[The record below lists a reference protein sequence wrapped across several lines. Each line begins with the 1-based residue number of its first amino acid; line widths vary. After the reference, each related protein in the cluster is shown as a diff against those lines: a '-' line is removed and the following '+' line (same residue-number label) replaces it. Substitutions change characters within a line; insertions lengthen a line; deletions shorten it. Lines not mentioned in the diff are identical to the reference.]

1 MSAHYL
7 NLGNVV
13 IKDRRRRNPLEA
25 GSLHNAILSSAG
37 YSSIATDEKGIVK
50 IFSAGARRM
59 LGYAQADV
67 VDRLTPADF
76 SDPLEAKER
85 ASALSLEFSTTI
97 AAGFEALVWKA
108 ARGVDDQYELTFIR
122 KDGGRLPCVVCVT
135 TLHDRGGEIAGYLL
149 MATDNSA
156 LNGLRRMVESVTD
169 CGIVQL
175 DAQGRVLSWNAGAQI
190 LEGYSAHEIMGK
202 PGAPEPDLA
211 AAAATGRHE
220 TQGWR
225 SRKDGSRY
233 CANIVL
239 TSFYDTDAV
248 LRGFARLVR
257 DVTQGRS
264 PPQPDLPAAVA
275 VPKPA
280 ALERSAQLLYVDNDP
295 ASFALVEQQVAGRG
309 DVQLLRASH
318 VGLGIERARAAPPD
332 VILLNVDL
340 PGTSAV
346 EFMKRLRA
354 DPATQ
359 NTPIL
364 ALGANGAPEAIA
376 KALQAGFF
384 HYLAKP
390 LKGAVFMEALA
401 DALEFA
407 ARERDEQNDR
417 AFTSAH
423 SH

>member
-13 IKDRRRRNPLEA
+13 IKDRRRRNPLRA
-25 GSLHNAILSSAG
+25 GALHNAILSSAG
-37 YSSIATDEKGIVK
+37 YLSIATDEKGIVQ
-50 IFSAGARRM
+50 IFSVGARRM
-59 LGYAQADV
+59 LGYTEADV
-67 VDRLTPADF
+67 VDRVTPADF
-76 SDPLEAKER
+76 CDPLEAKER
-85 ASALSLEFSTTI
+85 ARTLSVEFSTTI

-135 TLHDRGGEIAGYLL
+135 ALHDQDGETAGYLL
-149 MATDNSA
+149 MAIDNSA
-156 LNGLRRMVESVTD
+156 QSDFRRMVESVTD

-175 DAQGRVLSWNAGAQI
+175 DAQGRVLSWNAGAHI
-190 LEGYSAHEIMGK
+190 LEGYSAHEIVGK

-211 AAAATGRHE
+211 AAVATGRHE

-239 TSFYDTDAV
+239 TSIYDTTAV
-248 LRGFARLVR
+248 LCGFARLMR

-275 VPKPA
+275 VPNPA
-280 ALERSAQLLYVDNDP
+280 ARERSARLLYVEDDP
-295 ASFALVEQQVAGRG
+295 ASIALVEEQIAGRA
-309 DVQLLRASH
+309 DVQLLRASD

-340 PGTSAV
+340 PGISAA
-346 EFMKRLRA
+346 EFMKRLRT

-359 NTPIL
+359 STPIL
-364 ALGANGAPEAIA
+364 ALGAHGAPEAIA
-376 KALQAGFF
+376 KAQQAGFF
-384 HYLAKP
+384 HYLVRP
-390 LKGAVFMEALA
+390 LKGTLFMEALA